1 VLLVNRILLDA
12 IGAQSSDIH
21 IEPGADDLRVRLRV
35 DGMVRDHLQLPHW
48 MMTGIVSRIKI
59 IAKLDIGE
67 RRVPQDGHVKVKSNG
82 QVVDVHTST
91 LPTEFGEKVVLS
103 LPGSARD
110 PRSE

>member
-35 DGMVRDHLQLPHW
+35 DGRLRDHLQLPHW

-59 IAKLDIGE
+59 IAKLDIAE

-82 QVVDVHTST
+82 QVVDVRTST

-103 LPGSARD
+103 LPDSARD